1 MASVSTEIP
10 EVGCQATPVRYLP
23 RGSYRTVASMVT
35 ICRCGCPRPP
45 PPLSRKKKKHR
56 PPCDDG
62 SLPPRRAARD
72 WIFLPPAD
80 DAVDVGVTSVEMASA
95 MVRLA
100 QIMINENG
108 LSSRARDGET
118 TSLISKRRVPI
129 LPARWW
135 WGGGEENAAAADI
148 VNKEGGGGG
157 GRLRPPTAAIPDV
170 GR

>member
-1 MASVSTEIP
+1 
-10 EVGCQATPVRYLP
+10 
-23 RGSYRTVASMVT
+23 MVT

-135 WGGGEENAAAADI
+135 WGGGEENAGIALAGPLAAVSVRVWGRPFSGGGIVEDADEGCSRDDDPVARRHLDI
-148 VNKEGGGGG
+148 V
-157 GRLRPPTAAIPDV
+157 LH
-170 GR
+170 